1 MSNRVQLLKHDY
13 PSPPLA
19 AQKCLAV
26 FDTSEPWSAPL
37 LRQIDPRRHYGQY
50 LPDQRIALL
59 RRRRSHTPTQ
69 LLVDFGAAEVQ
80 IELLAEGKPLLLGPW
95 LWQARAG
102 GRPLVAAGN
111 WEETCWHSDTDVDYL
126 ELRLPLADG
135 WKLERQML
143 LGRKDSCLLLA
154 DALIGPRDSDVPS
167 TELHYSGTLP
177 RANDLTFEAAGETR
191 EGWLRKSNRHLATVI
206 PLSLPEWRSEFNH
219 GDVSGAD
226 EALAYSVAAHGRNL
240 FAPLWLDLTTVRAK
254 RPITWRRLTVGEE
267 LMPVPRDAAT
277 GFRVQFGIEQW
288 LVYRSLARRS
298 NRTILGQNFS
308 TEFAC
313 CRLLPTGTTEVLL
326 EVQ

>member
-1 MSNRVQLLKHDY
+1 ML
-13 PSPPLA
+13 
-19 AQKCLAV
+19 
-26 FDTSEPWSAPL
+26 
-37 LRQIDPRRHYGQY
+37 IDFR
-50 LPDQRIALL
+50 
-59 RRRRSHTPTQ
+59 
-69 LLVDFGAAEVQ
+69 AAEVQ
-80 IELLAEGKPLLLGPW
+80 IELLAEGKPLLRDAW

-102 GRPLVAAGN
+102 GRPLTAAGS
-111 WEETCWHSDTDVDYL
+111 WEEICWHSDADVDYL
-126 ELRLPLADG
+126 ELRLPLLDG

-154 DALIGPRDSDVPS
+154 DALIGPRDADVPPS
-167 TELHYSGTLP
+167 ELRYAGSLP
-177 RANDLTFEAAGETR
+177 LASDLTFEPAGETR
-191 EGWLRKSNRHLATVI
+191 EGWLSKSSRRLATVI
-206 PLSLPEWRSEFNH
+206 PLSLPEWRCEFCH
-219 GDVSGAD
+219 GDVSEAD
-226 EALAYSVAAHGRNL
+226 GMLAYSVAAHGRNL

-267 LMPVPRDAAT
+267 LHAVPRDLAT

-313 CRLLPTGTTEVLL
+313 CRFLPTGTTEVML